1 MASVAE
7 SYRVDLNAI
16 REYAEKRLVSTQ
28 RHPTLPLLIHNYT
41 AVCQYERVWD
51 DVTLMCRGLITD
63 LEGNVVARPFSK
75 FFNLEEHD
83 GDHGLP
89 RINWDQPFTATRKMD
104 GSLGVLYF
112 DADGRGCIATRGSFT
127 SDQAKWATAFIQR
140 TWCRPNWNLFNPDW
154 TYLFEILFPEN
165 RIVVDYGGLESLV
178 LIDVIDT
185 ATGRSIGKTE
195 EAADDIGCPY
205 VDHFSLCSREDLL
218 RYIENADR
226 NEEGL
231 VVRFEDGMRIKLKC
245 AEYKRLHKLIT
256 GINSRHIWE
265 RLAAGQSFDDV
276 LAVVPD
282 EFYGW
287 VQKQRSGMTE
297 NFEYAQET
305 TYRIFTEARDRIGD
319 GPRKDYATHFK
330 VYPHFC
336 SILFT
341 MLDGRDPSAA
351 IWKLVKPDHAV
362 PFRNDGEEA

>member
-1 MASVAE
+1 MSTVAE
-7 SYRVDLNAI
+7 AYRVDLDKI
-16 REYAEKRLVSTQ
+16 REYAAKRLVSTQ

-41 AVCQYERVWD
+41 AVCQYERIWD

-127 SDQAKWATAFIQR
+127 SDQAKWATEFIQR
-140 TWCRPNWNLFNPDW
+140 TYCRPGWHLFNPDW
-154 TYLFEILFPEN
+154 TYVFEIIFPSN
-165 RIVVDYGGLESLV
+165 RIVVDYGDMESLV

-195 EAADDIGCPY
+195 EAAEDIGC
-205 VDHFSLCSREDLL
+205 LCVERYRLETREDLL
-218 RYIENADR
+218 SYIENLGR

-287 VQKQRSGMTE
+287 VQNTRAELE
-297 NFEYAQET
+297 NEWMRICNEAAC
-305 TYRIFTEARDRIGD
+305 IFTEVKERLGDAERKAYAAEFLKHRDIS
-319 GPRKDYATHFK
+319 A
-330 VYPHFC
+330 V
-336 SILFT
+336 LFQ

-362 PFRNDGEEA
+362 PFRTEGDDS